1 MQRDFYKTDLEVLK
15 YNRIK
20 GNTEKE
26 FKKKLLYLTIC
37 SNENYQRRLKEFD
50 SGVVKLTLSGL
61 SDDLYKF
68 SAKKYK
74 LSKSIISAYL
84 TELVDE
90 GLLEVIQKGSND
102 NNSSS
107 LYRITTYK
115 KTRTDIETETRTD
128 NRTDKYSDFNGSDIT
143 NRTDARTDIE
153 TENWNSKKELIKRI
167 NKKEIYSRVITR
179 LNELTNKKYK
189 PTTKKTIDYINAR
202 LNEDFTEHDFYE
214 VIEIK
219 CEEWLGTE
227 NEKYLRPE
235 TLFGNKFEGY
245 LNQPKNKKSKE
256 QQEIKIDRNIKA
268 DSVED
273 AIKLIRG
280 DTNGR

>member
-15 YNRIK
+15 CNRIK

-74 LSKSIISAYL
+74 LSKSIISTYL

-90 GLLEVIQKGSND
+90 GLLEVIQKGSNN
-102 NNSSS
+102 NNSAS

-115 KTRTDIETETRTD
+115 KARTGNGTETRTD
-128 NRTDKYSDFNGSDIT
+128 NRTDKYSNFNGLDIT
-143 NRTDARTDIE
+143 NRTDVRTDIK

-167 NKKEIYSRVITR
+167 NKKELYSEIVEQFNFTCNRLPKVIKITDKRKKSIDSRIKEYNQETIYKVFDMVAS
-179 LNELTNKKYK
+179 
-189 PTTKKTIDYINAR
+189 
-202 LNEDFTEHDFYE
+202 
-214 VIEIK
+214 
-219 CEEWLGTE
+219 
-227 NEKYLRPE
+227 
-235 TLFGNKFEGY
+235 NKFLNGDNDRGWKADFDWLLNPNNFIKVLEGKY
-245 LNQPKNKKSKE
+245 NNQEQQIKKQPKEEPKGKVLDM
-256 QQEIKIDRNIKA
+256 KI
-268 DSVED
+268 
-273 AIKLIRG
+273 
-280 DTNGR
+280 GRD

>member
-15 YNRIK
+15 FNRIK

-50 SGVVKLTLSGL
+50 SGVVKLTLRGL

-74 LSKSIISAYL
+74 LSKSIISTYL

-90 GLLEVIQKGSND
+90 GLLEVIQKGSNN
-102 NNSSS
+102 NNSAS

-115 KTRTDIETETRTD
+115 KARTDNGTETRTD
-128 NRTDKYSDFNGSDIT
+128 NRTDKYSNFNGLDIT
-143 NRTDARTDIE
+143 NRTDTRTDIK

-167 NKKEIYSRVITR
+167 NKKELYSEIVERFNFICNRLPKVIKITDKRKKSIDSRIKEYNQETIYKVFDMVAS
-179 LNELTNKKYK
+179 
-189 PTTKKTIDYINAR
+189 
-202 LNEDFTEHDFYE
+202 
-214 VIEIK
+214 
-219 CEEWLGTE
+219 
-227 NEKYLRPE
+227 
-235 TLFGNKFEGY
+235 NKFLNGDNDRGWKADFDWLLNPNNFIKVLEGKY
-245 LNQPKNKKSKE
+245 NNQEQQIKKQPKEEPKGKVLDM
-256 QQEIKIDRNIKA
+256 KI
-268 DSVED
+268 
-273 AIKLIRG
+273 
-280 DTNGR
+280 GRD